1 MAKEDIQKI
10 ITAVLLVALLILS
23 FLILRP
29 ILLSIILGALLAFI
43 FSPLYN
49 FLQKRIKFKNLSS
62 LIICLLIIIIMV
74 IPFWFLTPPLFNQ
87 AVHIYVGIQQTDFT
101 TLISNIL
108 PKGVSESFS
117 IQIAGAL
124 DSFISKTANEL
135 INNLANFVLEIP
147 GILLHLVVV
156 FFTLF
161 FSLRDKE
168 KIFDYFKSL
177 IPLPENMGKNLI
189 KSTKGITSSILY
201 GQILVGMIQGIFVGI
216 GIFLFKIPNALVLTL
231 LALLFGVL
239 PIVGTAVVWVPLAIY
254 LFATGNVWA
263 AIGIIFF
270 GLLSASADNI
280 LRPLIVS
287 KRANISPS
295 IILVGMIGGIFFFGI
310 LGLILGPLILS
321 YLLIILEVYRKKSA
335 PGLIIE
341 PEKNK
346 K

>member
-1 MAKEDIQKI
+1 
-10 ITAVLLVALLILS
+10 
-23 FLILRP
+23 
-29 ILLSIILGALLAFI
+29 
-43 FSPLYN
+43 
-49 FLQKRIKFKNLSS
+49 
-62 LIICLLIIIIMV
+62 
-74 IPFWFLTPPLFNQ
+74 
-87 AVHIYVGIQQTDFT
+87 
-101 TLISNIL
+101 
-108 PKGVSESFS
+108 
-117 IQIAGAL
+117 
-124 DSFISKTANEL
+124 
-135 INNLANFVLEIP
+135 
-147 GILLHLVVV
+147 
-156 FFTLF
+156 
-161 FSLRDKE
+161 
-168 KIFDYFKSL
+168 
-177 IPLPENMGKNLI
+177 MGKNLI

-216 GIFLFKIPNALVLTL
+216 GIFLFRIPNALVLTL

-254 LFATGNVWA
+254 LFVTGNVWA

-270 GLLSASADNI
+270 GLLSAFADNI

-321 YLLIILEVYRKKSA
+321 YLLIILEVYRKKSV